1 MEYESIIGLEVHA
14 ELLTKTKIFCSC
26 PAEFGGNPNTH
37 VCEIC
42 LGMPGVLPVLNKN
55 VVEFSLKAARAL
67 NCSILEECKFDR
79 KNYFYPDLPK
89 AYQISQYDKPIAVNG
104 FIEIN
109 SNGNKK
115 KIGITRIHMEEDA
128 GKLVHVGSD
137 RLSGSTHSLVDY
149 NRAGVPLIEIVS
161 NPDMR
166 SSEEAKAYM
175 EELRN
180 ILLYIKVCDG
190 KMQEGSLRCDANVS
204 VRKKG
209 SEKFGTKVE
218 IKNLNSFKSLQRAID
233 YEIQRQIE
241 ELETGGKILQETRL
255 WDENNSCTIS
265 MRVKEEA
272 DDYRYF
278 PEPDLVSLFISSE
291 WIKNIDENLPELPK
305 NKRERYINQLGLSEY
320 DATTIVNS
328 IELMEFF
335 ENTIKLQVN
344 PKLVANWLMGDISA
358 FLKEEKIE
366 LKDTKLKPEILK
378 EMIELIEKGIISG
391 KIAKE
396 ILPEMI
402 KNGTN
407 PLKIVT
413 DRGLTQINNE
423 NEIINIVKKVIE
435 KNPSQVEQFL
445 NGKEKIIGFL
455 VGQTM
460 KESKGKANPELVNK
474 ILLNELNSLKK

>member
-26 PAEFGGNPNTH
+26 PAKFGGEPNTH

-55 VVEFSLKAARAL
+55 VVEFALKSARAL
-67 NCSILEECKFDR
+67 NCQILEECKFDR

-104 FIEIN
+104 YLEVN
-109 SNGNKK
+109 VNGKNK

-137 RLSGSTHSLVDY
+137 RLAGSNYSLVDY

-161 NPDMR
+161 EPDMR
-166 SSEEAKAYM
+166 TSEDAKSYM

-180 ILLYIKVCDG
+180 ILLYIGVCDG

-209 SEKFGTKVE
+209 SQKFSTKVE

-233 YEIQRQIE
+233 YEISRQIE
-241 ELETGGKILQETRL
+241 ELESGGKIVQETRL

-272 DDYRYF
+272 EDYRYF
-278 PEPDLVSLFISSE
+278 PEPDLVSLFISKE
-291 WIKNIDENLPELPK
+291 WIKNIDDNLPELPK
-305 NKRERYINQLGLSEY
+305 AKRERYINQLGLSEY
-320 DATTIVNS
+320 DAVTIVNS

-335 ENTIKLQVN
+335 EETLKLDVN

-358 FLKEEKIE
+358 ILKDEKIE
-366 LKDTKLKPEILK
+366 LKDSKLKPEMLK
-378 EMIELIEKGIISG
+378 EMIELIEKGTISG

-396 ILPEMI
+396 ILPEI
-402 KNGTN
+402 LKYGKSPSKIIEEKGLVQINDESEIV
-407 PLKIVT
+407 KIV
-413 DRGLTQINNE
+413 
-423 NEIINIVKKVIE
+423 KSVIE
-435 KNPSQVEQFL
+435 KNPNQVQQFL
-445 NGKEKIIGFL
+445 NGKEKVIGFL

-474 ILLNELNSLKK
+474 ILLNQLNSLKK